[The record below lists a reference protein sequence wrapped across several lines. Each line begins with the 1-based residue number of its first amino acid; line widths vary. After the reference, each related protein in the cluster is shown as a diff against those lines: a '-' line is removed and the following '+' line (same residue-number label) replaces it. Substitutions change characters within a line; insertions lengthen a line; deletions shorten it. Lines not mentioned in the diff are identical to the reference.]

1 MTSIFLKR
9 KKKTEHVGIFLLEK
23 LRHIVSLKL
32 ARLGFFF
39 LFEFVFFMLGF
50 HWFFL
55 FFLILSF
62 KILVSFEWIYIFYYI
77 IK

>member
-1 MTSIFLKR
+1 M
-9 KKKTEHVGIFLLEK
+9 
-23 LRHIVSLKL
+23 SLKL
-32 ARLGFFF
+32 VRLGFFF

-62 KILVSFEWIYIFYYI
+62 KILISFEWIYIFLLYNK
-77 IK
+77 IKNN